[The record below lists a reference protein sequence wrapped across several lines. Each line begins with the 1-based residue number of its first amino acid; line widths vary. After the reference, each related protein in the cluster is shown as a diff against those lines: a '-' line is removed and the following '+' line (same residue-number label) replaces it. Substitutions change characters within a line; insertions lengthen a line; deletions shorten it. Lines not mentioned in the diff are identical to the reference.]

1 MGAMREYFLRIY
13 RVGHGLC
20 TLLHYHDD
28 STVYNAVIDCGYS
41 SFCCL
46 PAYNGLE
53 IDFDALIEDIVQVV
67 QGGGRLNLLVSSHQ
81 DADHNNMM
89 MRLVSRL
96 NGWQSTPGTT
106 SWFAGRQGEIWSCT
120 AQGKKKITWQADNLI
135 EYRYDY
141 AEEDTAIECRQVVR
155 APEKRQYEEE
165 ALLKFTT
172 DRALQR
178 EDGSVCRSVFCLE
191 CHLMIC
197 ETELLRMVKASE
209 VRLVLSHAYENGES
223 LAIGPAAEPEDLPV
237 WLSEVREAAAYEIG
251 QELGN
256 TWLAIE
262 AVQWLVRVTGRYIAE
277 ALEPCR
283 TVWQVWKKNWEDGNA
298 YEQSFPIERIIMGGD
313 NGEDTYCALTYFM
326 QSYAE
331 NMGYGICTVCPYYS
345 YFRVEDFQVSLVSS
359 KENVLY
365 SNVLAAETG
374 DAGQEIVTRWI
385 GGDDDAIQ
393 KNATAAVVHFCY
405 DQSDP
410 NAPKTILFPGDVT
423 VHNLPDIEQRLVRKR
438 FLAPDITYRVTSM
451 IAPHHGSFHTNIVCR
466 SEGIAPE
473 QPLRDLYHAMGQV
486 STYISEC
493 YKNDT
498 YHVPRREYL
507 EHIAGHWFPAA
518 AHGLSCYQSAGANMQ
533 TGNEEFVFQIEGTG
547 ESIYNTG
554 NLYWETEQGQV
565 CYDYYQIDLLRE
577 PAEPM
582 PGLFVSRHNTGHG
595 FREKGRAGDTMTA
608 DVGEAVC
615 HSKDPDRQDR
625 KNQDFRPAA
634 GADRS
639 LRCLPPDRLFL

>member
-1 MGAMREYFLRIY
+1 MSEYFLRIY

-28 STVYNAVIDCGYS
+28 SIVYNAVIDCGYS

-46 PAYNGLE
+46 PAYNGMG

-67 QGGGRLNLLVSSHQ
+67 QGGGCLNLLVSSHQ

-89 MRLVSRL
+89 MRLVGRL

-106 SWFAGRQGEIWSCT
+106 SWIAGRQGEIWSCT
-120 AQGKKKITWQADNLI
+120 ARGKKKITWLADNLI

-155 APEKRQYEEE
+155 ALKNGQYEEE
-165 ALLKFTT
+165 AFLKFTT
-172 DRALQR
+172 NRFLMR
-178 EDGSVCRSVFCLE
+178 EDRRLHSSVFCLE

-197 ETELLRMVKASE
+197 ETELLRLVKASE
-209 VRLVLSHAYENGES
+209 VGLVVSYAYVNGES
-223 LAIGPAAEPEDLPV
+223 LAIRPAAEPEDLPV
-237 WLSEVREAAAYEIG
+237 WQSEVREAAAYEIV
-251 QELGN
+251 QELGE
-256 TWLAIE
+256 TLFAAIV
-262 AVQWLVRVTGRYIAE
+262 VQWLVRVTDRYIAE

-283 TVWQVWKKNWEDGNA
+283 TVWQVWNRNRWEKNA
-298 YEQSFPIERIIMGGD
+298 YKQNFPIEHIIMGGD
-313 NGEDTYCALTYFM
+313 NGEDTYCALTHFM

-345 YFRVEDFQVSLVSS
+345 YFRVEDFQVSLVGSR
-359 KENVLY
+359 ENESYNYVF
-365 SNVLAAETG
+365 AAETG
-374 DAGQEIVTRWI
+374 DAGQEIVIRWI
-385 GGDDDAIQ
+385 SGDDDAIQ

-405 DQSDP
+405 DKRDS

-423 VHNLPDIEQRLVRKR
+423 VHNLLDIQQHLFEQG
-438 FLAPDITYRVTSM
+438 ITYRVTSM
-451 IAPHHGSFHTNIVCR
+451 IAPHHGSFHTNIVCS
-466 SEGIAPE
+466 SEGIASD

-493 YKNDT
+493 LKNDT
-498 YHVPRREYL
+498 YHVPRLEYL
-507 EHIAGHWFPAA
+507 NNAAGHSFLGAG
-518 AHGLSCYQSAGANMQ
+518 HELSFYQFAGANMQ
-533 TGNEEFVFQIEGTG
+533 TGNEEFIFQIEGTG

-554 NLYWETEQGQV
+554 NLYRETEQGQV
-565 CYDYYQIDLLRE
+565 LCYDYYQIDLLLE
-577 PAEPM
+577 PTEPT
-582 PGLFVSRHNTGHG
+582 PGLFVSRQNTGHG

-634 GADRS
+634 GADKS